1 MDKRARERQT
11 LALSFANGPHR
22 AKDCPKREKLSALV
36 AEGAKEVES
45 DSESPTRVNP
55 LQLLNAI
62 HTESSRLVH

>member
-1 MDKRARERQT
+1 MKDLPSAMDAADS
-11 LALSFANGPHR
+11 LVYY
-22 AKDCPKREKLSALV
+22 KLGKSS
-36 AEGAKEVES
+36 ES